1 MWYCGNV
8 PLMERP
14 MINSNNIKT
23 VDSKGRVNV
32 GMALAGSQ
40 VIVEEDSSGVVVK
53 PVKAVPAH
61 EAWLWENE
69 AALTAVKEGIEQA
82 ASGQVSDGPE
92 DLQADLAFA
101 ESIAD
106 PE

>member
-1 MWYCGNV
+1 
-8 PLMERP
+8 
-14 MINSNNIKT
+14 MIDSSTIRT

-40 VIVEEDSSGVVVK
+40 VIVEEDPSGVVVK

-69 AALTAVKEGIEQA
+69 AALDAVREGVEQA
-82 ASGQVSDGPE
+82 ASGQLSDGPE
-92 DLQADLAFA
+92 NLKESLEFA
-101 ESIAD
+101 ESVSDA
-106 PE
+106 E